1 MAEGGRPPELDLH
14 LLECPICL
22 ERLQQPKSLPCLHSF
37 CQECLGTYIAKEI
50 SEKRV
55 SGTSFPCPICRRT
68 TSPVN
73 QSEPKEKW
81 AEQFP
86 TNVVIQDLIQLKE
99 RSSELPYCKPCQT
112 KGTLTNPAKF
122 WCKMMNVHFC
132 AHCKEQ
138 YHDILHNDCDILD
151 ISEYDISKSKP
162 EESAPKCDQHEEKII
177 WYCEKHQ
184 RLGCHVCMIKYHGLC
199 GQEVVMTAKDYLER
213 LQTGTKLRDT
223 KETLKKGAEAM
234 KSLIKDFDEQIQTLV
249 QNQEDVLK
257 SITDLRQRIEKELD
271 ECQKAVTDDL
281 VTKYKEE
288 KENIEV
294 SLRQCNRLMKGML
307 NTMKSS
313 VKAVEEN
320 NPMEAIMMYQRGQA
334 EIESCQDLIKDMRE
348 PYTSVC
354 IQHQVPKPGTQ
365 GDHMLGKIVIEKQR
379 RRFPIDPGFHSLP
392 LSKRQ
397 AKEIREFNVSTPAD
411 KSTNDICGI
420 VYLPDNNIVVSDC
433 GNKRLKLFT
442 DEGQYLDQLT
452 VPENPY
458 DMCLVDNT
466 TVAVAVWGKGVHVV
480 KVGDKKLSL
489 SSVINTKKNIIG
501 ITHRDGRFVVS
512 DECGGVYSITQD
524 GATDLLYK
532 YDDICWN
539 LGHDT
544 ERGDILVSTHN
555 NTDGQVAVSR
565 LSPDKRRTDVMKV
578 VVVRGSTGI
587 DIDREGNIYVCGYL
601 SHNVVQMSGD
611 GIRVRE
617 LLTST
622 DGIQN
627 PRTIAVNGEKCVVSK
642 KNITADDRNY
652 IRIFQLC

>member
-37 CQECLGTYIAKEI
+37 CQECLWTYIDKEV

-55 SGTSFPCPICRRT
+55 SDTSFPCPICRRT

-73 QSEPKEKW
+73 QAEPKEKW

-122 WCKMMNVHFC
+122 WCKMMNIHFC
-132 AHCKEQ
+132 ENCKKQ
-138 YHDILHNDCDILD
+138 HHDILHNDCDILD
-151 ISEYDISKSKP
+151 IGEYDISRSKP
-162 EESAPKCDQHEEKII
+162 EELVPKCDQHEEKIL

-184 RLGCHVCMIKYHGLC
+184 RLGCHVCMIKYHRQC
-199 GQEVVMTAKDYLER
+199 EQEVVMTAKDYLER
-213 LQTGTKLRDT
+213 LKSGTRLRDM
-223 KETLKKGAEAM
+223 EEMLKKGAEAM
-234 KSLIKDFDEQIQTLV
+234 KSLVKDFDEQIQTLV
-249 QNQEDVLK
+249 QNQEVVLK

-271 ECQKAVTDDL
+271 ECQKAVTDEL

-288 KENIEV
+288 KENIDM
-294 SLRQCNRLMKGML
+294 SLRQCDRLMKGML

-320 NPMEAIMMYQRGQA
+320 NPMEVIMMYQRGQA

-348 PYTSVC
+348 PYTSVS
-354 IQHQVPKPGTQ
+354 IQHHVPKPGTQ
-365 GDHMLGKIVIEKQR
+365 GDHMLGNIVIEKQG
-379 RRFPIDPGFHSLP
+379 RRFPVDSGFVSLT
-392 LSKRQ
+392 LSERQ
-397 AKEIREFNVSTPAD
+397 VKEIRKFNVRIPAD
-411 KSTNDICGI
+411 QDIKIRGI
-420 VYLPDNNIVVSDC
+420 VYLPDNNIVVSDSK
-433 GNKRLKLFT
+433 NKRLKLFT

-452 VPENPY
+452 VPGDPC

-466 TVAVAVWGKGVHVV
+466 TVAVAVCGKGVHVV
-480 KVGDKKLSL
+480 KVEDKKLSL
-489 SSVINTKKNIIG
+489 SSVINIDKDLRG
-501 ITHRDGRFVVS
+501 ITHTDGRFVVS
-512 DECGGVYSITQD
+512 EYEGGVYSLTQD
-524 GATDLLYK
+524 GVTDILHK
-532 YDDICWN
+532 YDRTCWN
-539 LGHDT
+539 LAHDT
-544 ERGDILVSTHN
+544 ETEDILVSTES
-555 NTDGQVAVSR
+555 NTNRQVAVSR

-578 VVVRGSTGI
+578 GVVRGSAGI
-587 DIDREGNIYVCGYL
+587 DVDREGNIYVCGTR
-601 SHNVVQMSGD
+601 SHNIVQMSGD
-611 GIRVRE
+611 GTRVRD

-622 DGIQN
+622 DGVQY
-627 PRTIAVNGEKCVVSK
+627 PRAVAVNGEKFVVS
-642 KNITADDRNY
+642 NVSDTADDRSF

>member
-37 CQECLGTYIAKEI
+37 CQECLGTYIDKEI
-50 SEKRV
+50 SDKRV
-55 SGTSFPCPICRRT
+55 SDTSFPCPICRRMI
-68 TSPVN
+68 SPVN
-73 QSEPKEKW
+73 QAEPKEKW

-86 TNVVIQDLIQLKE
+86 TNVVIQDLVQLKE

-122 WCKMMNVHFC
+122 WCKMMNTHFC
-132 AHCKEQ
+132 ENCKEH
-138 YHDILHNDCDILD
+138 YHDIIHSDCDILD
-151 ISEYDISKSKP
+151 ISEYDISRSKP
-162 EESAPKCDQHEEKII
+162 EESVSKCDQHGEKIC

-184 RLGCHVCMIKYHGLC
+184 RLGCHVCMIKYHRQC
-199 GQEVVMTAKDYLER
+199 EQEVVMTAKEYLER
-213 LQTGTKLRDT
+213 LKCGTRLRDM
-223 KETLKKGAEAM
+223 EEMLKKGAEAM
-234 KSLIKDFDEQIQTLV
+234 KSLIKDFDGQIQTLV
-249 QNQEDVLK
+249 QNQEVALK

-271 ECQKAVTDDL
+271 ECQKAVTDEL
-281 VTKYKEE
+281 VTKYKHE

-294 SLRQCNRLMKGML
+294 SLRQCDRLMKGML

-320 NPMEAIMMYQRGQA
+320 NPMEAIMIYQRGQA
-334 EIESCQDLIKDMRE
+334 EIESCQDLIKDMSE
-348 PYTSVC
+348 PYTSVS

-365 GDHMLGKIVIEKQR
+365 RDHMLGKIVIEKRR
-379 RRFPIDPGFHSLP
+379 RRFPVDPVFRRLP
-392 LSKRQ
+392 LSERQ
-397 AKEIREFNVSTPAD
+397 AKEIRKFNVNIPAD
-411 KSTNDICGI
+411 KSTIGIGGI

-452 VPENPY
+452 VPGNPI
-458 DMCLVDNT
+458 DMCLVNNT
-466 TVAVAVWGKGVHVV
+466 TVAVAVRGKGVHVV

-489 SSVINTKKNIIG
+489 SSVINTKKKIIG

-512 DECGGVYSITQD
+512 VECGGVYSLTQD
-524 GATDLLYK
+524 GATDMLHT
-532 YDDICWN
+532 YDNICWN

-544 ERGDILVSTHN
+544 ERGDILVSTNN

-578 VVVRGSTGI
+578 GVVRGSAGI
-587 DIDREGNIYVCGYL
+587 NVDREGNIYVCGWN
-601 SHNVVQMSGD
+601 SHNVVQISGD
-611 GIRVRE
+611 GTRVRE

-622 DGIQN
+622 DGIQK
-627 PRTIAVNGEKCVVSK
+627 PRTIAVNGEKFVVS
-642 KNITADDRNY
+642 NLNDTVNDRSY